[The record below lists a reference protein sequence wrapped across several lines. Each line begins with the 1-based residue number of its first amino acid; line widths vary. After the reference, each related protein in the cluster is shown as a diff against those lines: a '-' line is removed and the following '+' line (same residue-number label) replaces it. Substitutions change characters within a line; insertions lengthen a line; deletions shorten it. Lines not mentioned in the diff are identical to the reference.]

1 LCKYSLTI
9 GGVTIALLEAD
20 PMYTYTTPG
29 LPRESSTSGSPSN
42 SINSSTGSSC
52 YGRYSSVDEGGLDPV
67 KYFETMAELLK
78 EGVNKVAFKS
88 EQEKLAHVLPNDHLL

>member
-1 LCKYSLTI
+1 
-9 GGVTIALLEAD
+9 
-20 PMYTYTTPG
+20 M
-29 LPRESSTSGSPSN
+29 
-42 SINSSTGSSC
+42 
-52 YGRYSSVDEGGLDPV
+52 DEGGLDPV